1 MPFNTNDLAR
11 YTEMKAL
18 IYGQKWKEED
28 NEHILMVKNKLS
40 KENITYKY
48 SSKLASEAPYEITA
62 DDIVGTAE
70 ELKAFMPDVI
80 ITLGGDG
87 TILSAVTLIKETE
100 IPILGINLGRLGFL
114 ASIEQQRIERAIDM
128 LIAKQYTI
136 SQRVM
141 IQLLSEPAIFAD
153 KNYALN
159 DFTILKR
166 DNSSM
171 IVLHTYVDGEFLNSY
186 WADGLIVSTPTG
198 STGYSLSCGG
208 PIIFPTADNF
218 ILTPVAPHNLNV
230 RPVVLSSDHELT
242 FKIEGRSENYL
253 CTLDSRHTT
262 ITSDYSLTLKKNPFK
277 TNLINLNEDNFM
289 STIRNK
295 LNWGLDK
302 RN

>member
-1 MPFNTNDLAR
+1 
-11 YTEMKAL
+11 MKAL
-18 IYGQKWKEED
+18 IYGQKWKAAHSKYI
-28 NEHILMVKNKLS
+28 NILTNKL
-40 KENITYKY
+40 KTEKIEFKFAGGLIT
-48 SSKLASEAPYEITA
+48 EAPLEVTPT
-62 DDIVGTAE
+62 DMVLDKKGLE
-70 ELKAFMPDVI
+70 AFGPDVI

-87 TILSAVTLIKETE
+87 TILSAVTLIKESE
-100 IPILGINLGRLGFL
+100 IPVLGINLGRLGFL
-114 ASIEQQRIERAIDM
+114 ASIEQSRIEEAID
-128 LIAKQYTI
+128 LFIAKKYTI
-136 SQRVM
+136 SERVM
-141 IQLLSEPAIFAD
+141 LQLETEPATFGD

-166 DNSSM
+166 DNASM

-253 CTLDSRHTT
+253 CTLDSRSTT
-262 ITSDYSLTLKKNPFK
+262 VTSDYSLTVRKNPFK
-277 TNLINLNEDNFM
+277 TKLIRLDGDNFM
-289 STIRNK
+289 NTIRHK
-295 LNWGLDK
+295 LNWGIDK